1 MRVAFLTM
9 GRDIG
14 GAAQDILTLSR
25 GLTSLGH
32 QVYVISERGVLD
44 KELEGSGVVFLDAPM
59 YTRSP
64 FGLWRVSRILR
75 KIAFENDLEI
85 LNPQGMFT
93 ALSGWLAT
101 FGLKRTPFTV
111 ITTIHMIST
120 FRLYKYSWLLNIF
133 SERVITES
141 NCERNRLHAGGVKRE
156 NITVISNSVDMERF
170 SRDST
175 LPVLRKEYQI
185 PADHFCFGIVARLSP
200 EKRHSDFIAA
210 AREVHAIHPN
220 SSFFIIGDGPLYAAI
235 REEVNGAE
243 SYIHMTGRRRDI
255 PDILKSLDAFVLC
268 SEVESLPLSIRE
280 AMSMGLPVIATDVG
294 GMREAVLH
302 GVTGLVVPPHQ
313 PGKLGEA
320 MKKLMLNPDMGPEL
334 GEKGR
339 LFCQISFEV
348 HNWSKKTEAMFL
360 NYCNPNS

>member
-1 MRVAFLTM
+1 M

-32 QVYVISERGVLD
+32 LVYVISERGVLD
-44 KELEGSGVVFLDAPM
+44 RELEGSGVVFLDAPM

-64 FGLWRVSRILR
+64 RGLWRASRILR
-75 KIAFENDLEI
+75 KIAFENELEI

-93 ALSGWLAT
+93 ALSAWLAT
-101 FGLKRTPFTV
+101 FGWKRNRFTV

-141 NCERNRLHAGGVKRE
+141 NCERNRLHSGGVKRE
-156 NITVISNSVDMERF
+156 KITVISNSVDMDRF
-170 SRDST
+170 SADSSS
-175 LPVLRKEYQI
+175 PVLREEYKI
-185 PADHFCFGIVARLSP
+185 PTDHFCFGIVARLSP
-200 EKRHSDFIAA
+200 EKRHSDFIEAA
-210 AREVHAIHPN
+210 QEVHAAHPN
-220 SSFFIIGDGPLYAAI
+220 SSFFIIGDGPQRAFI
-235 REEVNGAE
+235 QDQVNGAE
-243 SYIHMTGRRRDI
+243 SFIHMTGMRRDI
-255 PDILKSLDAFVLC
+255 PDVLKSLDAFVLC

-313 PGKLGEA
+313 PAILSEA
-320 MKKLMLNPDMGPEL
+320 MKKLMSDPDIGPEM
-334 GEKGR
+334 GKRGR
-339 LFCQISFEV
+339 QFCQTSFEV
-348 HNWSKKTEAMFL
+348 HDWSKKTETMFL
-360 NYCNPNS
+360 NYCKPS